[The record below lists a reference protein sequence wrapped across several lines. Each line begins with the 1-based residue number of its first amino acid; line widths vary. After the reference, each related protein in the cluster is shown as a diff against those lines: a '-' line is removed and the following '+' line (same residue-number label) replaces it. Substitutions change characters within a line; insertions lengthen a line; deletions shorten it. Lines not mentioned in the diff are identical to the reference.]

1 MNICKFHLITD
12 EQDDFFR
19 EIEIRGNQTFRQLH
33 DFLIKNLN
41 LKKDE
46 LASFFIVDDF
56 WNRMLEITLIDMA
69 VEAKSDDEEDQVTP
83 EVYLMDEVKI
93 ERFVKEL
100 GQKLIYEYDFLQLHA
115 FQLELTEFIEAVAHR
130 HYPHITASKGTL
142 ELKDNLNI
150 EDTQRLKQE
159 LLSEFESLVRND
171 MDDEDDDG
179 SDSESDN
186 DDDY

>member
-1 MNICKFHLITD
+1 MNIYKFQLITD
-12 EQDDFFR
+12 EQDGFFR
-19 EIEIRGNQTFRQLH
+19 EFEIRGNQTFRQMH

-56 WNRMLEITLIDMA
+56 WIRLIEITLIDMA

-93 ERFVKEL
+93 ERFVKEI

-115 FQLELTEFIEAVAHR
+115 FRLELTGFAEAVARR

-159 LLSEFESLVRND
+159 LLSEFEAMVRN
-171 MDDEDDDG
+171 EDDGEDHSG
-179 SDSESDN
+179 SEN

>member
-1 MNICKFHLITD
+1 
-12 EQDDFFR
+12 
-19 EIEIRGNQTFRQLH
+19 
-33 DFLIKNLN
+33 
-41 LKKDE
+41 
-46 LASFFIVDDF
+46 
-56 WNRMLEITLIDMA
+56 MA

>member
-69 VEAKSDDEEDQVTP
+69 VDVSPDDEKSQVIP
-83 EVYLMDEVKI
+83 EVFLMDEVKI
-93 ERFVKEL
+93 DRFVKEI
-100 GQKLIYEYDFLQLHA
+100 GQKLIYEYDFLQLHG
-115 FQLELTEFIEAVAHR
+115 FRLELTEFVEPVPHR
-130 HYPHITASKGTL
+130 RYPYIAAAEGTL
-142 ELKDNLNI
+142 VLRDNLRI
-150 EDTQRLKQE
+150 DIDTERLKQE
-159 LLSEFESLVRND
+159 LLSEFEDLVRD
-171 MDDEDDDG
+171 DADDDDDDESG
-179 SDSESDN
+179 T